1 MKNVEKDRGFAMV
14 AQSAGGTLPQ
24 AEARHAP
31 FRLLARLPYWLLFA
45 LLIAFVLLWNISTDD
60 TYTLIF
66 NAVVAGVGMTLL
78 VTIIAYAGALLV
90 GLVVELLRWTG
101 NRFLVEAATFY
112 VEIIRGVPMLVLL
125 YYIAFVGAPGLV
137 DLINWA
143 GAGMIALGLD
153 GGLAQG
159 LAEFSIRNLSF
170 ATRAVIALV
179 IGYSAFVAEIYRAGI
194 ESIDRGQTEAGLSLG
209 MSRWQTLRLVVLP
222 QAVRRVLPPLGN
234 DFVAMLK
241 DSALVSV
248 LGVQDITR
256 LGDTYAS
263 STFRFF
269 ETYNVVAFLYLIMT
283 VALSLLVRGMERRM
297 PRG

>member
-1 MKNVEKDRGFAMV
+1 
-14 AQSAGGTLPQ
+14 
-24 AEARHAP
+24 
-31 FRLLARLPYWLLFA
+31 
-45 LLIAFVLLWNISTDD
+45 
-60 TYTLIF
+60 
-66 NAVVAGVGMTLL
+66 
-78 VTIIAYAGALLV
+78 
-90 GLVVELLRWTG
+90 
-101 NRFLVEAATFY
+101 
-112 VEIIRGVPMLVLL
+112 MLVLL

-143 GAGMIALGLD
+143 GAGLIALGLD

>member
-1 MKNVEKDRGFAMV
+1 ML
-14 AQSAGGTLPQ
+14 AQSAGSVPP
-24 AEARHAP
+24 ARVRHAP
-31 FRLLARLPYWLLFA
+31 SRMLARLPYWLLFA
-45 LLIAFVLLWNISTDD
+45 ILLGLLLLWNISTDD

-66 NAVVAGVGMTLL
+66 NAVAAGVGMTLL
-78 VTIIAYAGALLV
+78 VTMVAYVGALVL
-90 GLVVELLRWTG
+90 GLVIELLRWTG

-112 VEIIRGVPMLVLL
+112 VEIVRGVPMLVLL

-137 DLINWA
+137 HLIQWA
-143 GAGMIALGLD
+143 GVGLIALGLD
-153 GGLAQG
+153 GAFAQG

-170 ATRAVIALV
+170 GTRAVIALV
-179 IGYSAFVAEIYRAGI
+179 IGYSAFVAEIYRGGI
-194 ESIDRGQTEAGLSLG
+194 ESIDRGQSEAGMSLG

-283 VALSLLVRGMERRM
+283 VALSLLVRAMERRM
-297 PRG
+297 PRA

>member
-1 MKNVEKDRGFAMV
+1 MSLYAQRANVEMPRESV
-14 AQSAGGTLPQ
+14 
-24 AEARHAP
+24 RHAP
-31 FRLLARLPYWLLFA
+31 SRLLARLPYWLL
-45 LLIAFVLLWNISTDD
+45 IAFGIAIVLAWNITTDD

-78 VTIIAYAGALLV
+78 VTIVAFAGALVL
-90 GLVVELLRWTG
+90 GLLIELMRLSG
-101 NRFLVEAATFY
+101 NRVLVEIATFY

-137 DLINWA
+137 DLINWI
-143 GAGMIALGLD
+143 GRSLFEMGMTHAFASD
-153 GGLAQG
+153 LAS
-159 LAEFSIRNLSF
+159 FSIRNLSF
-170 ATRAVIALV
+170 GTRAVIALV
-179 IGYSAFVAEIYRAGI
+179 IGYSAFIAEIYRGGI
-194 ESIDRGQTEAGLSLG
+194 ESIHVGQSEAAMSVG
-209 MSRWQTLRLVVLP
+209 MNRWQTLSLVIFP
-222 QAVRRVLPPLGN
+222 QAFRRVLPPLGN
-234 DFVAMLK
+234 DFIAMLK

-269 ETYNVVAFLYLIMT
+269 ETYNVVAFLYLLMT
-283 VALSLLVRGMERRM
+283 VALSLIVRGMERRI

>member
-1 MKNVEKDRGFAMV
+1 MSLYAQPAEVNIPRDRV
-14 AQSAGGTLPQ
+14 
-24 AEARHAP
+24 RHAP
-31 FRLLARLPYWLLFA
+31 SRLLARLPYWLLFA
-45 LLIAFVLLWNISTDD
+45 LAIAIVLFWNISTDA

-66 NAVVAGVGMTLL
+66 NAVIAGVGMTLM
-78 VTIIAYAGALLV
+78 VTLIAFAGALIL
-90 GLVVELLRWTG
+90 GLLIELLRLSG
-101 NRFLVEAATFY
+101 SRFLNEAATFY

-137 DLINWA
+137 DLINWM
-143 GAGMIALGLD
+143 GRTLFELGITH
-153 GGLAQG
+153 AF
-159 LAEFSIRNLSF
+159 ASEMASFSIRNLSF
-170 ATRAVIALV
+170 GTRAVIALV
-179 IGYSAFVAEIYRAGI
+179 IGYSAFIAEIYRGGI
-194 ESIDRGQTEAGLSLG
+194 ESIDRGQTEAAMSVG
-209 MSRWQTLRLVVLP
+209 MTRWQTLGLVVLP
-222 QAVRRVLPPLGN
+222 QAFRRVLPPLGN

-269 ETYNVVAFLYLIMT
+269 ETYNVVAFLYLLMT
-283 VALSLLVRGMERRM
+283 VALSLVVRGMERRM

>member
-1 MKNVEKDRGFAMV
+1 MYARP
-14 AQSAGGTLPQ
+14 AGTDAPRP
-24 AEARHAP
+24 AVRHAP
-31 FRLLARLPYWLLFA
+31 SRLLARLPYWLLLA
-45 LLIAFVLLWNISTDD
+45 IAIAVVLMWRISTDD

-66 NAVVAGVGMTLL
+66 TAVVAGVGMTLL
-78 VTIIAYAGALLV
+78 VTVVAYAGALFV
-90 GLVVELLRWTG
+90 GLVIQLLRLTG
-101 NRFLVEAATFY
+101 SRWLAEAATFY

-137 DLINWA
+137 DLINAA
-143 GAGMIALGLD
+143 GRLLLEQGMAGGAAAAM
-153 GGLAQG
+153 
-159 LAEFSIRNLSF
+159 AEFSIRNLSF
-170 ATRAVIALV
+170 ATRAVLALV
-179 IGYSAFVAEIYRAGI
+179 IGYSAFVAEIYRGGI
-194 ESIDRGQTEAGLSLG
+194 ESIDRGQSEAAQSLG
-209 MSRWQTLRLVVLP
+209 MNRWQTLRLVVLP

-269 ETYNVVAFLYLIMT
+269 ETYNVVAFLYLLMT
-283 VALSLLVRGMERRM
+283 VALSLVVRGLERRI
-297 PRG
+297 PRS

>member
-1 MKNVEKDRGFAMV
+1 MSLYAQRANVEMPRESV
-14 AQSAGGTLPQ
+14 
-24 AEARHAP
+24 RHAP
-31 FRLLARLPYWLLFA
+31 SRLLARLPYWLL
-45 LLIAFVLLWNISTDD
+45 IAFGIAIVLAWNITTDA

-78 VTIIAYAGALLV
+78 VTIVAFAGALVL
-90 GLVVELLRWTG
+90 GLLIELMRLSG
-101 NRFLVEAATFY
+101 NRVLVEIATFY

-137 DLINWA
+137 DLINWI
-143 GAGMIALGLD
+143 GRSLFDMGMTHAFASD
-153 GGLAQG
+153 LAS
-159 LAEFSIRNLSF
+159 FSIRNLSF
-170 ATRAVIALV
+170 GTRAVIALV
-179 IGYSAFVAEIYRAGI
+179 IGYSAFIAEIYRGGI
-194 ESIDRGQTEAGLSLG
+194 ESIHVGQSEAAMSVG
-209 MSRWQTLRLVVLP
+209 MNRWQTLSLVIFP
-222 QAVRRVLPPLGN
+222 QAFRRVLPPLGN
-234 DFVAMLK
+234 DFIAMLK

-269 ETYNVVAFLYLIMT
+269 ETYNVVAFLYLLMT
-283 VALSLLVRGMERRM
+283 VALSLIVRGMERRI